1 MATYKSKEIEE
12 AIRDNENFERNWLK
26 LSILKV
32 YEKAVGK
39 VAFIVFCKHYI
50 VFVNNIF
57 IYSFIKEMLERW
69 DPIVIKSSK
78 KNFIIVAYIL

>member
-1 MATYKSKEIEE
+1 MAAYKSKEIEK

-39 VAFIVFCKHYI
+39 VAFIIFCKHYI
-50 VFVNNIF
+50 VFCKQH
-57 IYSFIKEMLERW
+57 IYLLI
-69 DPIVIKSSK
+69 
-78 KNFIIVAYIL
+78 Y